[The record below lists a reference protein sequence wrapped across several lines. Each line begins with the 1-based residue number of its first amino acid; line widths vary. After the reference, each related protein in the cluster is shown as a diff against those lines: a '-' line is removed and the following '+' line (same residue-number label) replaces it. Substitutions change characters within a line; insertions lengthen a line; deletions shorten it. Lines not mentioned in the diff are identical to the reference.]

1 MPNMSMQMNRS
12 AGRTEEVRNYS
23 SGIFSAVN
31 VGRACC
37 SSSCGFA
44 TPQPIGRHGG
54 MERHPSCHSAALLH
68 LYGLAPIANRFV
80 DGELVTTANLYPV
93 SAWELDFAPGPLW
106 KPRSCSSSVT
116 RLDKADECNIRFC
129 KSRSDLSP
137 LQSDRLGMNRLSQCN
152 IDHAAKR

>member
-1 MPNMSMQMNRS
+1 MQMNRS

-37 SSSCGFA
+37 SLFIVLWLRHTTAHRSARRYG
-44 TPQPIGRHGG
+44 TPPELPQRSIITLIWTCSDCQPIAGG
-54 MERHPSCHSAALLH
+54 
-68 LYGLAPIANRFV
+68 G
-80 DGELVTTANLYPV
+80 LVTTANLYPV
-93 SAWELDFAPGPLW
+93 SAWEFDFAPGPLW